1 MSINNICTTILSQII
16 SLNSLKILTTCSP
29 IYIQPINYIIDLKN
43 ECEKKLVL
51 DINMVNTS
59 YNLEDRSNIPSQI
72 DLVKE
77 KNIVD

>member
-1 MSINNICTTILSQII
+1 MSINNICTAILSQII

-77 KNIVD
+77 KKIVD